1 MLCVNFIEISQT
13 ATEILGFNSFF
24 FKTVT
29 VRHVGFSM
37 PAVAGSVYHGW
48 IRVYVSP
55 AGSGMMARALDSRF
69 VLYIPGRSIVQVT
82 R

>member
-1 MLCVNFIEISQT
+1 
-13 ATEILGFNSFF
+13 
-24 FKTVT
+24 VT